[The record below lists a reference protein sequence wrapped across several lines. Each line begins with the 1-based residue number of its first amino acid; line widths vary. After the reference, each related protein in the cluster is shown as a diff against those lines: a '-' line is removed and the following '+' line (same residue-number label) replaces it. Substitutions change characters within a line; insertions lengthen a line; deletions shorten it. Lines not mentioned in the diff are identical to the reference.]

1 MPLRV
6 RSPKGRLNFFS
17 GRRDLESS
25 RQSELSRA
33 FVSHLESARIRK
45 DHARVSV
52 SSRANQ
58 YSDAGL
64 RRSRRRHSSTRD
76 LRNKWPDE
84 KNFLAMSI
92 QSDMKAGGESLGTIS
107 RNYEGV
113 GSPSVYPYFERLL
126 RPVLRGHG
134 LPFQWIGSKR
144 TADSQHTSCR
154 GRHHYDSS
162 WDVQL
167 DWHTSLDQGD
177 HTKRSNDQK
186 R

>member
-17 GRRDLESS
+17 GRRDSESS

-45 DHARVSV
+45 DHAGVSL

-113 GSPSVYPYFERLL
+113 GIPSVYSYFQRLFWL
-126 RPVLRGHG
+126 ALRGHG
-134 LPFQWIGSKR
+134 LPFQW
-144 TADSQHTSCR
+144 
-154 GRHHYDSS
+154 DSS
-162 WDVQL
+162 E
-167 DWHTSLDQGD
+167 
-177 HTKRSNDQK
+177 RSVYSQ
-186 R
+186 